1 MLSIANEY
9 SLSISGLPIYL
20 YIQNLY
26 IQIINSKCRAQ
37 IHYFNNDSKYLENYN
52 SLYFFKETH
61 NK

>member
-26 IQIINSKCRAQ
+26 IQIIN
-37 IHYFNNDSKYLENYN
+37 
-52 SLYFFKETH
+52 
-61 NK
+61 